1 MSQLSLPLP
10 PNFFRCPPLTEHER
24 QRFLNMGFQS
34 ARELVAKAKLERGPY
49 RWSRLSNES
58 DMKIY
63 KGYGVR
69 AVGKAEIHCAVK
81 EAVGDLNEVIQLY
94 RSDTTE
100 EAKEHMR
107 RFGRAYVDA
116 VKLYTILPRDPA
128 HPNDCMHIKW
138 YCTKSPLDGIVTRR
152 DFCLLETDLEIK
164 IDGRRGWVRAFK
176 SVELPCVPH
185 LRDLLNCIRAYQ
197 YDMGHVFYESQ
208 RSGYLHMTYLADM
221 DVRGNVPAIVNDE
234 SVKAWCRNLSDIDRF
249 MREDR
254 LSRTPFLRKDQFCPL
269 NLRLSC
275 YFCQKSF
282 GPLRRKSNCNKCGE
296 VVCKKCNPLWLV
308 RINGEHEE
316 KRACYAC
323 SLNRTALGTYQRSWK
338 LGSDSASKSVVS
350 NSHGASGSEE
360 WEDES
365 SAVNTGHRDMNTT
378 WELRLSDTK
387 AKTSDESG
395 DRWSV
400 HLNGEDVPIE
410 WAKAD

>member
-10 PNFFRCPPLTEHER
+10 PNFFRCPPLTENER

-34 ARELVAKAKLERGPY
+34 VRELVAKAKLEGGPY

-128 HPNDCMHIKW
+128 HPNDCMYIKW

-164 IDGRRGWVRAFK
+164 IDGRRGW
-176 SVELPCVPH
+176 
-185 LRDLLNCIRAYQ
+185 
-197 YDMGHVFYESQ
+197 
-208 RSGYLHMTYLADM
+208 
-221 DVRGNVPAIVNDE
+221 
-234 SVKAWCRNLSDIDRF
+234 
-249 MREDR
+249 
-254 LSRTPFLRKDQFCPL
+254 
-269 NLRLSC
+269 
-275 YFCQKSF
+275 KSF

-308 RINGEHEE
+308 RINGEHVE

-350 NSHGASGSEE
+350 NSHGASGTEE

-387 AKTSDESG
+387 AKTGDESG